1 MEINRLIEIAQDINM
16 LSEAAQLC
24 VIKQRTDE
32 ENCELILPL
41 IGEFSAGKTTLINA
55 LTDSK
60 KLETASK
67 PTTATIYE
75 IHFGCD
81 SCYAEV
87 FDEEGNSRKIEDIS
101 SLVNDELADSSVVNV
116 FDTSKRI
123 PSGII
128 LVDTPG
134 LSSPDPRHKQTLID
148 FLPKADGILLAVDVN
163 QSVTKSL
170 TDFIHTMTLA
180 KRPVFLVLT
189 QCDTKSPVDVE
200 SQKKYISDNCNIPLE
215 QVVCVSAKQNQVEEL
230 YKLLDSI
237 QAEKTT
243 ILNAVNNQRVK
254 NIISAM
260 IAHVDNMLKASS
272 SDEDLKESIT
282 KMEAEL
288 KQIRHKIENLISSSR
303 NDIEDIEREVC
314 RKFEDSVFEKMD
326 SIVAGKSNNYDAEV
340 SAAINSLAS
349 IYINEFRNKIHQALS
364 EKANEHQ
371 KSLEGI
377 DIQSLQNIDL
387 SSLSAGSL
395 SYNLDLNSIGH
406 EKDGIISIGVKVAA
420 AAAVVVAVVGTGGAA
435 AGAAGAAEAA
445 GTTGA
450 AAAGA
455 ASSAVEVGTMVEAVD
470 IATDVGSII
479 SNQKHISRVQQAMQ
493 FAGKASE
500 QYDNIESMNQNAGQK
515 IGQKKGIVEGIV
527 GFVTDS
533 TWGKPQRRRAIRMY
547 IAETL
552 MPQFKM
558 AMNSNSTSVVNSISE
573 TLNLEAQVTIAE
585 KKAAIETLRQQY
597 KDHRESFVKRL
608 DTLRDYKNE
617 LLTA

>member
-24 VIKQRTDE
+24 VIKQRTGE

-87 FDEEGNSRKIEDIS
+87 FDEEGNSRRIEDIS
-101 SLVNDELADSSVVNV
+101 SLVNDELADSLVVNV

-200 SQKKYISDNCNIPLE
+200 SQKKYIAENCNIPLE
-215 QVVCVSAKQNQVEEL
+215 HVVCVSAKQNQVEEL

-243 ILNAVNNQRVK
+243 ILNAVNSQRVK
-254 NIISAM
+254 NIISSM
-260 IAHVDNMLKASS
+260 IAHVDNMLKASR

-303 NDIEDIEREVC
+303 NDIEDIERDVC

-326 SIVAGKSNNYDAEV
+326 SIVAGKSNNYDGEV

-349 IYINEFRNKIHQALS
+349 IYTNEFRNKIHHVLS
-364 EKANEHQ
+364 DKANEHQ

-420 AAAVVVAVVGTGGAA
+420 AAAVVAAVVGTGGAA

-479 SNQKHISRVQQAMQ
+479 SNQKHISRIQQAMQ

-515 IGQKKGIVEGIV
+515 IGQKKGIIEGVV
-527 GFVTDS
+527 GFVTDN

-558 AMNSNSTSVVNSISE
+558 AMNSNSTSVMNSISE
-573 TLNLEAQVTIAE
+573 ILNQEAQVTIAE
-585 KKAAIETLRQQY
+585 KKAALESLRQQY
-597 KDHRESFVKRL
+597 KDHRESFDKRL
-608 DTLRDYKNE
+608 ETLRDYRNE